1 MEAYEDENSVVKKKD
16 ILFSGSVWFLY
27 IAFLFIVLSCLIQN
41 SVQLTY
47 TNNKPFKVLRF
58 SDCIT

>member
-1 MEAYEDENSVVKKKD
+1 MEACEDENSIVKKKD
-16 ILFSGSVWFLY
+16 VFAGNVWFLY
-27 IAFLFIVLSCLIQN
+27 IVFLFIVLSYLIQN

-47 TNNKPFKVLRF
+47 TNDKPFKVLRF